1 MGVIMC
7 VRCGT
12 GAIAWC
18 ASPDRHGGDEA
29 EPAQPAGTEKPE
41 SMSRAEIAAEIDIFL
56 RQHGYSAPSDAFR
69 AFLRA
74 TRNQLLRY

>member
-1 MGVIMC
+1 
-7 VRCGT
+7 
-12 GAIAWC
+12 
-18 ASPDRHGGDEA
+18 
-29 EPAQPAGTEKPE
+29 
-41 SMSRAEIAAEIDIFL
+41 MSRAEIAAEIDIFL